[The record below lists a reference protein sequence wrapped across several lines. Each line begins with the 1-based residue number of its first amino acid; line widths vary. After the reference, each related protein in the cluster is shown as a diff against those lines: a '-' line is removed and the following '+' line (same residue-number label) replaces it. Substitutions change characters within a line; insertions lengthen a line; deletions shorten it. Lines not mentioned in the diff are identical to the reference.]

1 VRIILPE
8 VTRQEGKVAEA
19 KPVGLAGQSVE
30 PVRMITRRGQARQHP
45 WDLPVEVA
53 QVCTH
58 NVRKLRASECCDSDK
73 GDETHA
79 RRWCRYRIQCRHS
92 DAMHSVPLSVL
103 NSTNLLNRHALSH
116 VAHLASLLTRVTH
129 VALQSS
135 ACLFLEQISQRFRSL
150 SAKSLTRGMLKS

>member
-1 VRIILPE
+1 
-8 VTRQEGKVAEA
+8 VAEA

-92 DAMHSVPLSVL
+92 DAMLSMPFSVL
-103 NSTNLLNRHALSH
+103 NSTNLLCHRRESPCSITCCSPRIAPYPRNTCCPAISCMFIPRTNQPAVSKPFRQKPNSRNAEILGAWPG
-116 VAHLASLLTRVTH
+116 VAR
-129 VALQSS
+129 
-135 ACLFLEQISQRFRSL
+135 
-150 SAKSLTRGMLKS
+150 